1 MKARADPDVGADD
14 ADETFMT
21 ASLDGAELDIARVSS
36 RSGGENYSAAGSGDD
51 LSVEFTFHKLDGS
64 TDPDPDRL
72 HSVLVFLGDATG
84 PVADGER
91 YELTLA
97 EEELVGFSSGGSVP
111 AAEGTVDLDADEAS
125 QADGSAT
132 LDFDFSC

>member
-1 MKARADPDVGADD
+1 
-14 ADETFMT
+14 
-21 ASLDGAELDIARVSS
+21 
-36 RSGGENYSAAGSGDD
+36 
-51 LSVEFTFHKLDGS
+51 
-64 TDPDPDRL
+64 
-72 HSVLVFLGDATG
+72 VLVFLGDATG

-132 LDFDFSC
+132 LDADFSC